1 MVWKNWQKVNWI
13 FLFIVDFIV
22 IQSHTKLLR
31 FYLLKCKMDNDQR
44 KQIIENAK
52 IFFRKEIVQNHIE
65 GGCHRASKLS
75 EYNINPF
82 LLKYLANFLTGN
94 DSSESIA
101 KALVLPRVLGVSIN
115 TSFGMKIQNLISS
128 LFQGLGSTTQG
139 IDIEFIDAIDG
150 RKKYCQLKA
159 GPNTINHDDVTT
171 INNHFKGVISLARTN
186 HLNVGI
192 NDMIVGVVYGEENQ
206 LSSHYKR
213 IQNNYPVIVGQEF
226 WHRLT
231 GKEDFYFELIDAVGE
246 VALEVDASK
255 IVEQTIQT
263 LAKEIE
269 EKYK

>member
-1 MVWKNWQKVNWI
+1 M
-13 FLFIVDFIV
+13 DD
-22 IQSHTKLLR
+22 KL
-31 FYLLKCKMDNDQR
+31 R

-52 IFFRKEIVQNHIE
+52 TFFREEIVQNHID
-65 GGCHRASKLS
+65 GACKRASKLS

-82 LLKYLANFLTGN
+82 LFKYLANFLTGN
-94 DSSESIA
+94 DKPESIA
-101 KALVLPRVLGVSIN
+101 RALVLPRILGSSIN

-171 INNHFKGVISLARTN
+171 IINHFNGVRNLARTN
-186 HLNVGI
+186 NLNVGI
-192 NDMIVGVVYGEENQ
+192 NDMIVGVVYGEESE
-206 LSSHYKR
+206 LSSHYKK
-213 IQNNYPVIVGQEF
+213 IGNSYPVIIGKDF

-231 GKEDFYFELIDAVGE
+231 GKDDFYYELIDAVGE

-255 IVEQTIQT
+255 VVEKTISI

-269 EKYK
+269 IKYK